1 VIAAGTDAGGNLP
14 PIVAAQRVPYS
25 KPICAPRTV
34 LFDEHRAIKC
44 PAIAAA
50 PLLVASPRNIL
61 TVAGPGCRATTGAAF
76 FFVYLYLMC
85 LGRSASYV
93 LRADPLAHL
102 FCVSPSATSAS
113 ICATAVLFDVRV
125 VDQSFQAEG
134 QHAEVGYRV
143 GLGDALGA
151 REIFLI
157 RASNLNKSILT
168 ASGEM
173 IATGSFL
180 QSALIAKEARCIWI
194 SKNRSIG
201 AAAGLRP
208 SR

>member
-1 VIAAGTDAGGNLP
+1 MIAAGTDAGGTFP
-14 PIVAAQRVPYS
+14 PIVAAQRVPHP
-25 KPICAPRTV
+25 KPICAPRTA
-34 LFDEHRAIKC
+34 LFDEHRAIKW

-61 TVAGPGCRATTGAAF
+61 TVAGPDCRATTGAAL

-102 FCVSPSATSAS
+102 FCVSPCATSAS
-113 ICATAVLFDVRV
+113 ICATAVLLDVRV

-134 QHAEVGYRV
+134 QHAALGHRA

-151 REIFLI
+151 MAIFLI
-157 RASNLNKSILT
+157 
-168 ASGEM
+168 
-173 IATGSFL
+173 
-180 QSALIAKEARCIWI
+180 
-194 SKNRSIG
+194 
-201 AAAGLRP
+201 
-208 SR
+208 